1 MLDVS
6 NLSISFTQYVQG
18 LRQNKFNVIADLT
31 LDIKEG
37 EVFAILGSSG
47 SGKSLLAH
55 SILGILPAN
64 SDCSGDIYFKG
75 EPLTDE
81 KKELLRGD
89 EICFI
94 PQSVSYLDPLMKVA
108 DQAIGLIKDDKE
120 RETKRKKQRE
130 LFDKYGL
137 SEEVDEMYP
146 FQLSG
151 GMTRKVLLCT
161 ALLSDPKLVVADEP
175 TPGLDTKSIEET
187 INNIKQM
194 SEEGI
199 SVLLITHDINVAIKT
214 ANRIGVFYGGYI
226 IEVNKSENFKDSSK
240 LLHPYTKALVDALP
254 TNGFNLTK
262 GLQPLGDLEGCIY
275 YENCEFRLDKCKDLK
290 PDLDKIDDI
299 FIRCHLGSGG
309 ENDS

>member
-1 MLDVS
+1 
-6 NLSISFTQYVQG
+6 
-18 LRQNKFNVIADLT
+18 
-31 LDIKEG
+31 
-37 EVFAILGSSG
+37 
-47 SGKSLLAH
+47 
-55 SILGILPAN
+55 
-64 SDCSGDIYFKG
+64 
-75 EPLTDE
+75 
-81 KKELLRGD
+81 
-89 EICFI
+89 
-94 PQSVSYLDPLMKVA
+94 MKVA

-299 FIRCHLGSGG
+299 FI
-309 ENDS
+309 DVI